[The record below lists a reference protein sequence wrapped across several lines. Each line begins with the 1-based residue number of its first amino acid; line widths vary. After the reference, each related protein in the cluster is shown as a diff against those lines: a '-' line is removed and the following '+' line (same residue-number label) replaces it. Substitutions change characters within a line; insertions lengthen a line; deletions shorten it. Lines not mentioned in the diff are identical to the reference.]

1 MIELTQEQQRVVRE
15 ILSRIIPG
23 RRVLVVGSRITG
35 TAKPYSDL
43 DLAIM
48 GDNPITVRTLRRL
61 RDAFDDSGLPFQVD
75 LVDWAATG
83 EDFRKIIMQSAV
95 EWGKI

>member
-23 RRVLVVGSRITG
+23 RRVLVFGSRITG

-83 EDFRKIIMQSAV
+83 EDFRKIIMHSAV
-95 EWGKI
+95 EWGKF